1 MTLLE
6 IETAFKEIFRE
17 DEGIVKSVDTV
28 YEKDE
33 ENNGFKLVISIHGL
47 SVEDT
52 IIIHTKFIF
61 RVDSNKSKITENK
74 FTYLYDV
81 NCIYHEIDFDN
92 IIDMKNKI
100 GKIIDSNDFGED
112 LQLLSDFI
120 EAPATF
126 LNHYLRQS
134 KITDYSIFSV
144 VYEPKFKIVPCHE
157 LTFDFDININD
168 NYTISLIIKKTDRK
182 DNEDIDKYSL
192 RLKLLDIT
200 INEEVDTLL
209 NLHATIGAAIAK
221 IIDKKLNQ

>member
-1 MTLLE
+1 MTLVE
-6 IETAFKEIFRE
+6 IETTFKEIFRE
-17 DEGIVKSVDTV
+17 DEGIVKTVDTV
-28 YEKDE
+28 YEKDSS
-33 ENNGFKLVISIHGL
+33 NGYKLVISIHGL

-61 RVDSNKSKITENK
+61 RVDETKSKITENS
-74 FTYLYDV
+74 FTYLYDI
-81 NCIYHEIDFDN
+81 NCGYHVVEFNN

-144 VYEPKFKIVPCHE
+144 IYEPKFKIVPCQE
-157 LTFDFDININD
+157 LTFDFNININD
-168 NYTISLIIKKTDRK
+168 NYTISLIIKKTDRTEA
-182 DNEDIDKYSL
+182 EDIDKYSI
-192 RLKLLDIT
+192 RMKLLDTT
-200 INEEVDTLL
+200 INEDVDTLL
-209 NLHATIGAAIAK
+209 NLHSTIGSAIAR

>member
-61 RVDSNKSKITENK
+61 RVDSAKSKITENK

-200 INEEVDTLL
+200 VNEEVDTLL

>member
-1 MTLLE
+1 MTLVE
-6 IETAFKEIFRE
+6 IETAFREIFRE
-17 DEGIVKSVDTV
+17 DEGIVKSVETV

-33 ENNGFKLVISIHGL
+33 NGGFKLVISIHGL

-61 RVDSNKSKITENK
+61 RVDDQKSKLTENM

-81 NCIYHEIDFDN
+81 NCIYHEIEFNN

-144 VYEPKFKIVPCHE
+144 IYDPKFKIVPCYE

-168 NYTISLIIKKTDRK
+168 NYTISLVIKKTDRK
-182 DNEDIDKYSL
+182 DTEDIDKYSL
-192 RLKLLDIT
+192 RLKLLDISIT
-200 INEEVDTLL
+200 EDVDTLL
-209 NLHATIGAAIAK
+209 NLHATIGSAIAK

>member
-1 MTLLE
+1 MTLVE

-28 YEKDE
+28 YEKDN

-61 RVDSNKSKITENK
+61 RVDSGKSKITENK

-168 NYTISLIIKKTDRK
+168 NYTISLVIKKTDRQ
-182 DNEDIDKYSL
+182 DTEDIDRYSL

-200 INEEVDTLL
+200 VNEEVDTLL